1 MEEENQMGEAAALGR
16 LRQEG
21 EMRAPP
27 SDGSD
32 DESVGGASER
42 QRA

>member
-21 EMRAPP
+21 EMRAS